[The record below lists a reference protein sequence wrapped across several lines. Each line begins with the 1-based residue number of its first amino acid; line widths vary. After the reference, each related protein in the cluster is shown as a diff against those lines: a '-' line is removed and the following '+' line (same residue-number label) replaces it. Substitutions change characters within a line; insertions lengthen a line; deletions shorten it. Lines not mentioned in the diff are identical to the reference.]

1 MKNGLVYLR
10 PARLAYV
17 RVTGDYQS
25 SIPEAWEHLLTWVER
40 NGLNSPVGR
49 GYGLSRDNPARVGI
63 EKCRYDACVQ
73 VSPLFEERAM
83 RELGVFTLPAGPYAR
98 IRQAGGYELI
108 RAMMPNLHAEFSA
121 PPELRLDDRRPIVT
135 IYLDDPRR
143 FHESDLRADICV
155 PVAAV
160 RASREPSQVAA

>member
-10 PARLAYV
+10 PTRLAYV
-17 RVTGDYQS
+17 RVTGAYER
-25 SIPEAWEHLLTWVER
+25 SIPEAWERLLTWVEK

-49 GYGLSRDNPARVGI
+49 GYGLTRDNPARVGA
-63 EKCRYDACVQ
+63 ENCRYDACVQ
-73 VSPLFEERAM
+73 VSPMFEERAM
-83 RELGVFTLPAGPYAR
+83 RELGVFTLPPGPYTR
-98 IRQAGGYELI
+98 MRQAGGYEPI
-108 RAMMPNLHAEFSA
+108 RAMMPTLHSSFEA

-143 FHESDLRADICV
+143 YHDSDLRADVCV

-160 RASREPSQVAA
+160 RAVRDPAQAAA